1 MLGFCPAA
9 GPFTAGWI
17 LGRWLGLDVGGR
29 ETMKDFSYQGLPAR
43 VVFGR
48 GSLAKLPDLLK
59 ELGCSRALLLS
70 TAPQR
75 SQVEP
80 LFRLLGDQAVGLFSE
95 AAMHTPVDISERAA
109 SMALELRADCVIAL
123 GGGSTVG
130 LGKAIALRTDLK
142 QIAVPTT
149 YAGSEVTPILG
160 QTEGGRKTTQRTLK
174 VLPEIVLY
182 DVDLTLTLPA
192 SMSATSGLNA
202 IAHAVEGLYARD
214 GNPIISLMAEDGVRA
229 LAHALPR
236 IVDIPADVEA
246 RSDAL
251 YGAWLCGTVLGSAGM
266 ALHHKLCHT
275 LGGTFDLP
283 HAETHAV
290 VLPHATAYNAPAAP
304 DAMQR
309 LSRALG
315 VTGHPA
321 AALFDLGVRLGA
333 PASLK
338 ALGLPQSALDRAADL
353 AVENPYWNPRP
364 IEREGIRALLDAAWN
379 GDRPA

>member
-1 MLGFCPAA
+1 
-9 GPFTAGWI
+9 
-17 LGRWLGLDVGGR
+17 
-29 ETMKDFSYQGLPAR
+29 MKDFSYQGLPAR

-48 GSLAKLPDLLK
+48 GTLAKLPDLMT
-59 ELGCSRALLLS
+59 ELGCNRALLLS
-70 TAPQR
+70 TPPQR
-75 SQVEP
+75 GQVEP
-80 LFRLLGDQAVGLFSE
+80 LFSLLGDRAVGLFAE
-95 AAMHTPVDISERAA
+95 AAMHTPMDISERAA
-109 SMALELRADCVIAL
+109 AMALETRADCVIAL

-174 VLPEIVLY
+174 VLPEVVLY

-236 IVDIPADVEA
+236 IVDIPADTDA

-275 LGGTFDLP
+275 LGGSFDLP

-290 VLPHATAYNAPAAP
+290 VLPHATAYNENAAP
-304 DAMQR
+304 EAMQR

-333 PASLK
+333 PTSLK
-338 ALGLPQSALDRAADL
+338 ALGLPHSALDRAADL

-364 IEREGIRALLDAAWN
+364 IERAQIRALLAAAWN